1 MSVFVIDISGKQ
13 HEVSLDEIVWRP
25 SVYGIVIDNGKV
37 LLSPQH
43 GKGYDLPGGGMEINE
58 NFHEAVVREV
68 KEETGIDV
76 KVLGLVDARDSLFAW
91 KPEDPERR
99 NIQHSVMLYFL
110 CEKIGGELS
119 VDGFDEQEREYAQL
133 AEWIDVAEVAELPL
147 GSTVDFRPI
156 IMKAI
161 GN

>member
-1 MSVFVIDISGKQ
+1 MFVVDITGKQ
-13 HEVSLDEIVWRP
+13 HEVSRDEVVWRP
-25 SVYGIVIDNGKV
+25 SVYGIVIEGGKV

-43 GKGYDLPGGGMEINE
+43 GKGYDLPGGGMEIDE
-58 NFHEAVVREV
+58 SFHEAVVREV

-91 KPEDPERR
+91 KPEDPKWR

-110 CEKIGGELS
+110 CEKVGGELS
-119 VDGFDEQEREYAQL
+119 VECFDEQEREYAQL
-133 AEWIDVAEVAELPL
+133 AEWVDITKVSGLPL

-156 IMKAI
+156 IMKAA